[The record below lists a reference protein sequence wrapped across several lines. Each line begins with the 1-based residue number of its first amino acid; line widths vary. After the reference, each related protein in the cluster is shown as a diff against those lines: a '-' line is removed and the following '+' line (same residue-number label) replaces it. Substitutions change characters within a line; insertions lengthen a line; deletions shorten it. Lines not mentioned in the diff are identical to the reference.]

1 MYTSGGRYK
10 LMKSI
15 SILALGLYGVASAAN
30 ANTINDL
37 PPLGDVH
44 APIKI
49 VKPKIPDGGW
59 FTSAELGAITTSGNT
74 NGTSVTGKID
84 ARHETTRFS
93 NELMASGF
101 FKEDEFEDADG
112 QRRHN
117 RSAQRWSASAKAS
130 LKLLAEGSR
139 AFVLGSHTNDKF
151 GAYARYS
158 SIGIGHGSRW
168 LATDNQTMD
177 VEIGPG
183 YVRGKRESG
192 DVESGLTVRA
202 AAQYRWKVS
211 ESAFFGQ
218 KISVERGTSNTHSV
232 AETSLST
239 KINGSMQMKAGFSLR
254 NDSDVPVDK
263 KRTDTQ
269 TSLTMV
275 YAF

>member
-1 MYTSGGRYK
+1 
-10 LMKSI
+10 MKSI
-15 SILALGLYGVASAAN
+15 SILALALYGAAGAAN
-30 ANTINDL
+30 ATTDL

-44 APIKI
+44 APIQI

-74 NGTSVTGKID
+74 SGTSVTGKID
-84 ARHETTRFS
+84 ARHETTRWSHEF
-93 NELMASGF
+93 MASGY
-101 FKEDEFEDADG
+101 FKEDEFEDDDG

-117 RSAQRWSASAKAS
+117 RSAQRWSTSAKAS
-130 LKLLAEGSR
+130 LKLLEPGSR

-151 GAYARYS
+151 GAYSRYS

-168 LATDNQTMD
+168 LSSDNQTLD

-192 DVESGLTVRA
+192 DVESGMTVRA

-218 KISVERGTSNTHSV
+218 KVSVERGTSNTHSV

-239 KINGSMQMKAGFSLR
+239 KINGSMQMKAGFSVR